1 MDLNAQTSTTTKSL
15 CLKGHRCTCG
25 SMLLWSETS
34 KEQWFKCSRL
44 WVIQEAAHSAFRLS
58 EPSLTVRR
66 VVSGPDARG
75 QRD

>member
-15 CLKGHRCTCG
+15 CLKGHRCTYG

-44 WVIQEAAHSAFRLS
+44 RIIKDGAIALI
-58 EPSLTVRR
+58 P
-66 VVSGPDARG
+66 ARCFPTATPPPAY
-75 QRD
+75 